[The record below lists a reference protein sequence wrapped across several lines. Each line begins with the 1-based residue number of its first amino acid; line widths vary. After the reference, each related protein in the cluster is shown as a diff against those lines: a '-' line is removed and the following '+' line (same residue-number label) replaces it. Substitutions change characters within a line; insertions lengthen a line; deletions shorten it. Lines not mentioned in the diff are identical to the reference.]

1 MRKNLLLF
9 CIPAAFVLLYFIVSF
24 SFGEEKFDEV
34 LAKEDILISDIE
46 SIEIISGWKD
56 ERKYLTGRQDI
67 QRLMENFTGL
77 KMNKNNF
84 AQLSDEDSYWLT
96 ISSKSG
102 KRLALTIFESDYIT
116 VYSFQDK
123 NSRSNTYKLS
133 HSGLKLSLEEIFK

>member
-1 MRKNLLLF
+1 MRKNFLLF
-9 CIPAAFVLLYFIVSF
+9 YIPAAFVLLYFIFSF
-24 SFGEEKFDEV
+24 SFGEEKFYEV
-34 LAKEDILISDIE
+34 LAKEEILISDIE

-102 KRLALTIFESDYIT
+102 KRLALTVFESDYIT

>member
-1 MRKNLLLF
+1 LRKNLLLF

-67 QRLMENFTGL
+67 QRLMENLTGL
-77 KMNKNNF
+77 QMNKNNF

>member
-24 SFGEEKFDEV
+24 SFGEEKFYVV

-102 KRLALTIFESDYIT
+102 KRLALTVFESDYIT

>member
-1 MRKNLLLF
+1 MRKNLLLC

-34 LAKEDILISDIE
+34 LVKEDILISDIE

-102 KRLALTIFESDYIT
+102 KRLALTVFESDYIT

-133 HSGLKLSLEEIFK
+133 HTGLKLSLEEIFK